1 MDQETL
7 KTRKNKIQLIT
18 KKQIQVNTYGKVKR
32 TKSKGNNKIFQFR

>member
-1 MDQETL
+1 VNQETF

-32 TKSKGNNKIFQFR
+32 TKSKANH